1 MQQRIVEEAHKLF
14 LTYGIRSISM
24 DDIAHKLGI
33 SKKTIYQ
40 YFEDKDALVD
50 AVVSIEMTHHKEEC
64 NQQKIC
70 CDNAIHEIYIALEN
84 ISALLKSMRPIVFF
98 DLKKYHPTIF
108 KKLNAHKNHFFYEI
122 IKDNLERGITEG
134 LYRPEINIEILSK
147 YRITSIF
154 LVLENEESLQD
165 KINLTDT
172 MQEITEVFLYGI
184 ATPKGIKMIK
194 KYKQRIK

>member
-24 DDIAHKLGI
+24 DDITHKLGI

-64 NQQKIC
+64 NLQKKC
-70 CDNAIHEIYIALEN
+70 CDNAIHEVFIALES
-84 ISALLKSMRPIVFF
+84 ISALLKSMRPVVFF
-98 DLKKYHPTIF
+98 DLKKYHPAIF

-122 IKDNLERGITEG
+122 IKNNLERGITEG

-154 LVLENEESLQD
+154 LVLENEEFLQD

-184 ATPKGIKMIK
+184 ATAKGIKMIS

>member
-1 MQQRIVEEAHKLF
+1 
-14 LTYGIRSISM
+14 M

-108 KKLNAHKNHFFYEI
+108 KKLHAHKNHFFYEI

-194 KYKQRIK
+194 IYKQRIK